1 MVRVTTPRVD
11 FQMASRRTHHQ
22 RSEQSS
28 SVRQVVSGGAHIEQL
43 QDEVGILGEDDR
55 LQLFLQ
61 SKPLQVQIPVDE
73 GLAMKADLGILGMRC
88 HLSEGYIK

>member
-1 MVRVTTPRVD
+1 MK
-11 FQMASRRTHHQ
+11 
-22 RSEQSS
+22 SS
-28 SVRQVVSGGAHIEQL
+28 SVQQVVSSGAHIEQL
-43 QDEVGILGEDDR
+43 QDEVGILDEDDR
-55 LQLFLQ
+55 WQLFLQ